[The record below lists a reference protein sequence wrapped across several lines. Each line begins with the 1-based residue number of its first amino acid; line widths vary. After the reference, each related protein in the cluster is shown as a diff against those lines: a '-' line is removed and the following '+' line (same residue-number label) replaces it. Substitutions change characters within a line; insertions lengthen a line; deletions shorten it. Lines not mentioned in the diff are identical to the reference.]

1 MTDELFGISIAVDGY
16 LNPFYTYGAALVS
29 AFGWTVGTVL
39 GVIVGNI
46 LPLRVANAMGVA
58 MYGMFLAIVIPPAKK
73 DKFLG
78 LVVVIS
84 MAASFIFTKLPLLR
98 DISSGFRIII
108 LTVLIAGI
116 AACIKPIR
124 DDLEKGGAK

>member
-1 MTDELFGISIAVDGY
+1 M
-16 LNPFYTYGAALVS
+16 
-29 AFGWTVGTVL
+29 
-39 GVIVGNI
+39 GNI

-84 MAASFIFTKLPLLR
+84 MAASFIFTKLPFLR

>member
-1 MTDELFGISIAVDGY
+1 
-16 LNPFYTYGAALVS
+16 
-29 AFGWTVGTVL
+29 
-39 GVIVGNI
+39 
-46 LPLRVANAMGVA
+46 MGVA

-108 LTVLIAGI
+108 LTVLIAGF